1 MSDERVNVSKVLLDN
16 LSDSVQALT
25 GTAENMSIQEMSNAV
40 SAKANE
46 SFELI
51 ETIVL
56 TEEVSAVERTKEPNG
71 TDYNFKELYVDMQ
84 FPDFDK
90 MESNVELKALNI
102 RGLFQNDILAS
113 YSGYP
118 YIVSMLIDKSKVINR
133 TKHTPLMHCH
143 LSLRNGLY
151 KHSCSY
157 GYGGEYS
164 SRAGFISSDMAIL
177 PNKSINGIH
186 IGCNTNFPV
195 AATPTI
201 KIYGIRA

>member
-1 MSDERVNVSKVLLDN
+1 MSEERVTVNKGLLDN

-40 SAKANE
+40 GAKANE
-46 SFELI
+46 KFELI

-56 TEEVSAVERTKEPNG
+56 TEEVSAVERTKEPDG

-84 FPDFDK
+84 FPDFAK
-90 MESNVELKALNI
+90 MESNIELKALNI
-102 RGLFQNDILAS
+102 RGLFQNDLSAS
-113 YSGYP
+113 YSTYS
-118 YIVSMLIDKSKVINR
+118 YVLSMVISKDKVSGHI
-133 TKHTPLMHCH
+133 PLMCCH
-143 LSLRNGLY
+143 LRLRNGLY
-151 KHSCSY
+151 KHFCSY
-157 GYGGEYS
+157 GNMGEYG
-164 SRAGFISSDMAIL
+164 SRGGFVNSDMAII

-186 IGCNTNFPV
+186 IGSSTNFPV

>member
-1 MSDERVNVSKVLLDN
+1 MSDERVNVSKGLLDK

-25 GTAENMSIQEMSNAV
+25 GTAEKMSIQEMSNAV
-40 SAKANE
+40 GAKANE
-46 SFELI
+46 KFELI

-56 TEEVSAVERTKEPNG
+56 TEEVQAVERTKEPNG

-90 MESNVELKALNI
+90 MESSVELKALNI
-102 RGLFQNDILAS
+102 RGLFQNDLMAA
-113 YSGYP
+113 YSSYP
-118 YIVSMLIDKSKVINR
+118 YIVNMVIDKNKTINQ
-133 TKHTPLMHCH
+133 TKHIPIMRCH

-151 KHSCSY
+151 RHSCTY
-157 GYGGEYS
+157 GYGGEYCN
-164 SRAGFISSDMAIL
+164 RGGFIVSNMSIIS
-177 PNKSINGIH
+177 PKSINGIR
-186 IGCNTNFPV
+186 IGSNTNFPV